1 MVLDVGIDVGSTTV
15 KVVVLNGDELLFT
28 HYERHMSQVR
38 AKAFEILNSAKEIL
52 TGHELCVSISGSA
65 GMGLAEACG
74 IAFVQ
79 EVFAT
84 EKAVRK
90 FLGDVDIVV
99 ELGGEDAKILFLTG
113 GVEER
118 MNGTCAGGTGSFID
132 QMAVLLNLSVDDMDV
147 EGMKAERLY
156 PIASRC
162 GVFAKTDIQ
171 PLLNQN
177 AKKSD
182 IAASIF
188 RAVAEQTI
196 TGLARGRKLEG
207 KIAFLGG
214 PLHFFD
220 CLKKQFIDAL
230 NLSEENAIFPEGDLF
245 FVASGAAMFARSS
258 GTETDFDTL
267 IEKIQNATATKEENT
282 YLKPLFET
290 EEEYKEFKERH
301 EKAAVEFADIKEYE
315 GDAYLGI
322 DCGSTTIKLILL
334 DSENRIL
341 YSYYNSNK
349 GNPLKAVRK
358 SLAEIYELCGDRIKI
373 KASASTGYGE
383 SLMINAFGVD
393 FGIVETMAHFT
404 ATKFFKPNVDFIID
418 IGGQDIKC
426 FKIKNGAID
435 SIMLNEACSSGCG
448 SFIETFAKSMG
459 HSAEEF
465 ARLGV
470 MAKHP
475 VDLGSRCTVFMN
487 SSVKQ
492 AQKDGAGVDDIS
504 AGLSVSVVKNALY
517 KVIRAKDADDLGE
530 SIVVQGGTFYNDA
543 VLRAFEREVGRE
555 VVRPAVSGLMGA
567 FGAALYAKEEA
578 KEESTLI
585 GKAELEKFHNEIK
598 EINCGGC
605 TNKCRLQINTFSNGR
620 KFISGN
626 RCETPLKSGEA
637 KDLPNAYAYKRE
649 RFEASRKE
657 INASRGTIGMP
668 NALNTIEMYP
678 FWQAFFNELGI
689 CVVFSENSTR
699 KTYEK
704 GRDTIPSDTICYPA
718 KLVHG
723 AIADLIEKGV
733 DKIFYPCMT
742 YNFDEKKGDNH
753 YNCPVVAYYPEV
765 IAANMSQVADRDFM
779 YPYIGVDRPRDFEKK
794 IFKYLKQYYPDIT
807 RGEMKKAVKAAYL
820 AYSEY
825 REDVKKFGQSA
836 LKFSEEKNLPVIV
849 LCGRPYHIDSEINH
863 GIDKLISSLG
873 AVVLSDDCVSDIMS
887 AEGVDVLNQWT
898 YHARLYSAAEFC
910 GQNSRANLVQL
921 VSFGCGIDA
930 VTTDEVRAI
939 LERNDKLYTQIKI
952 DEINNSG
959 AVKIRLRSLLCAVEQ
974 KEKGGKNNER

>member
-1 MVLDVGIDVGSTTV
+1 MALNVGIDVGSTTV
-15 KVVVLNGDELLFT
+15 KVVVFEDDKLLFT

-38 AKAFEILNSAKEIL
+38 AKALEILNSAKDL
-52 TGHELCVSISGSA
+52 LQGKELRVSISGSA
-65 GMGLAEACG
+65 GMGLADAAK
-74 IAFVQ
+74 ISFVQ

-99 ELGGEDAKILFLTG
+99 ELGGEDAKILFLSG

-132 QMAVLLNLSVDDMDV
+132 QMAVLLNLSVDDMDA
-147 EGMKAERLY
+147 EGMKAERIY

-214 PLHFFD
+214 PMHFFD

-245 FVASGAAMFARSS
+245 FVAAGAAQFAQNS
-258 GTETDFDTL
+258 GTETDFETL
-267 IEKIQNATATKEENT
+267 IEKIQNATSTKEENT
-282 YLKPLFET
+282 YLKPLFES
-290 EEEYKEFKERH
+290 EDEYKEFLQRH
-301 EKAAVEFADIKEYE
+301 AAASVEFGEIGEYT

-322 DCGSTTIKLILL
+322 DCGSTTIKLVLI
-334 DSENRIL
+334 DDQKRIL

-349 GNPLKAVRK
+349 GNPLEAVRK
-358 SLAEIYELCGDRIKI
+358 SLLEIYKLCGDRIKI
-373 KASASTGYGE
+373 RASAATGYGE
-383 SLMINAFGVD
+383 SLMVNAFGVD
-393 FGIVETMAHFT
+393 LGLVETMAHFT
-404 ATKFFKPNVDFIID
+404 ATSFFQPEVDFIID

-426 FKIKNGAID
+426 FKIKNGAVD

-459 HSAEEF
+459 HTAEEF

-470 MAKHP
+470 MAAHP

-530 SIVVQGGTFYNDA
+530 NIVVQGGTFYNDA
-543 VLRAFEREVGRE
+543 VLRAFEREIGKN
-555 VVRPAVSGLMGA
+555 VVRPTVSGLMGA
-567 FGAALYAKEEA
+567 FGAALFAKEER
-578 KEESTLI
+578 KETSTII
-585 GKAELEKFHNEIK
+585 GAEELENFKNHIK
-598 EINCGGC
+598 ETNCGGC
-605 TNKCRLQINTFSNGR
+605 TNKCRLQVNTFSNGR

-626 RCETPLKSGEA
+626 RCETPLKAGNA

-649 RFEASRKE
+649 RFDACRDA
-657 INASRGTIGMP
+657 IAAPRGTVGMP
-668 NALNTIEMYP
+668 YALNVIEMYP
-678 FWQAFFNELGI
+678 FWKAFFKELGI
-689 CVVFSENSTR
+689 NVVFSENSTR
-699 KTYEK
+699 KIYEK

-723 AIADLIEKGV
+723 AVADLLDKGV
-733 DKIFYPCMT
+733 DKIFYPCMS
-742 YNFDEKKGDNH
+742 YNFDEGKGDNH

-765 IAANMSQVADRDFM
+765 IAANMSAVSDIDFM
-779 YPYIGVDRPRDFEKK
+779 YPYIGIDRPKDFEKK
-794 IFKYLKQYYPDIT
+794 IYEYLKQHYSDLSRIEVKRAVAAAYKAYEDY
-807 RGEMKKAVKAAYL
+807 RNDVRDFGKKALLYA
-820 AYSEY
+820 
-825 REDVKKFGQSA
+825 
-836 LKFSEEKNLPVIV
+836 EKENLPVIV
-849 LCGRPYHIDSEINH
+849 LSSRPYHIDAEINH

-873 AVVLSDDCVSDIMS
+873 AVVLSDDCVSDLV
-887 AEGVDVLNQWT
+887 ECPEVNVLNQWT
-898 YHARLYSAAEFC
+898 YHARLYSAAKFC
-910 GQNSRANLVQL
+910 GETKRANLVQL

-930 VTTDEVRAI
+930 VTTDEVRSI
-939 LERNDKLYTQIKI
+939 LESHDKLYTQIKI

-974 KEKGGKNNER
+974 KEKGGNK